1 MQSSLALTQDMIIVL
16 GLTGFIIA
24 MLMFERIRADA
35 ASMVVLVILG
45 FTGIISG
52 QELFQG
58 FSGNAVIS
66 VMASMILSTSLD
78 RTGALNR
85 LAGWILRRSK
95 GVEQRLILISSAV
108 AGGMS
113 GFMQNPAVTSLFL
126 PVTARLS
133 SRTGLSLAQLLF
145 PIAVAIILGGQL
157 TMIGNSPLMML
168 NDLLNS
174 ANQNLPS
181 GVATLHTLPMF
192 QPLPIGLALMALG
205 FVYFSFRKYLWFSHS
220 MGSNVSPSTPEHY
233 FANAYGIE
241 GDVYELVITAESSL
255 VGMSIGDAEAEMGAP
270 LLLALHA
277 GNESR
282 MAPPADERLWVG
294 SVIGVMGTHEVVET
308 YAQGKHLKFSQ
319 RLRVLGDLFNPAQ
332 SGISEAVIPTN
343 SQFVGRTQ
351 ADLRLRKRYGI
362 SLLAINRDGKILR
375 RNIRNLPIR
384 SGDIL
389 VFHSNWSDL
398 NQANNDRD
406 FVIIT
411 DYPKAEQRPHKLRVA
426 LGIFA
431 CSMLLAL
438 STLVSLPIALMGGA
452 IAMVVSGV
460 LNMDEAYEAISWKTI
475 FTMAC
480 LIPLGIAMDSTG
492 AANWLA
498 QHSIE
503 QLGDG
508 VPDIVIQACVAL
520 FTTLLTLVIGNVGA
534 TVVMVPM
541 AINIALAANG
551 QPMAY
556 AFLAA
561 LCASNNF
568 ISHSNPVISMIVGP
582 AGYQTREL
590 WQNGLPITVFYIVV
604 ALISVNLMF

>member
-1 MQSSLALTQDMIIVL
+1 MQNSLVLTQDMIIVL

-35 ASMVVLVILG
+35 ASLVVLILLG
-45 FTGIISG
+45 LTGIVSET
-52 QELFQG
+52 ELFQG

-85 LAGWILRRSK
+85 LAGWLLRRSK
-95 GVEQRLILISSAV
+95 GTEQRLILISSAV
-108 AGGMS
+108 AGSMS

-126 PVTARLS
+126 PVASRLS
-133 SRTGLSLAQLLF
+133 NRTGLSLATLLF

-168 NDLLNS
+168 NDLLRS

-181 GVATLHTLPMF
+181 GVATLNPLPMF
-192 QPLPIGLALMALG
+192 QPLPIGLLLLVCG
-205 FVYFSFRKYLWFSHS
+205 LLYFRFRNYLWFNETL
-220 MGSNVSPSTPEHY
+220 GSNVSPSTPAHY
-233 FANAYGIE
+233 FASAYGIE
-241 GDVYELVITAESSL
+241 GDIYELTVTAHSNL
-255 VGMSIGDAEAEMGAP
+255 VGMSIGDAEAEIGAP
-270 LLLALHA
+270 LLLALHT

-282 MAPPADERLWVG
+282 MAPSADQRLWVG
-294 SVIGVMGTHEVVET
+294 SVIGVMGTLEHVRA
-308 YAQGKHLKFSQ
+308 YAQNKHLKFSQ
-319 RLRVLGDLFNPAQ
+319 RLRMLGDLFNPAQ

-343 SQFVGRTQ
+343 SSFTGHTQ
-351 ADLRLRKRYGI
+351 AELQLRKRFGI
-362 SLLAINRDGKILR
+362 SLLAINRDKKILR
-375 RNIRNLPIR
+375 KNIRHLQIR

-398 NQANNDRD
+398 NQANHGRD
-406 FVIIT
+406 FVLIT
-411 DYPKAEQRPHKLRVA
+411 DYPKAEQRPHKLRIA
-426 LGIFA
+426 LSIFSV
-431 CSMLLAL
+431 SMLLAL
-438 STLVSLPIALMGGA
+438 STLLPLPIALMAGA
-452 IAMVVSGV
+452 IAMVISGV
-460 LNMDEAYEAISWKTI
+460 LHMDEAYAAISWKTV

-480 LIPLGIAMDSTG
+480 LIPLGIAIDSTG

-503 QLGDG
+503 RLGDST
-508 VPDIVIQACVAL
+508 PDWLIQSCVAL
-520 FTTLLTLVIGNVGA
+520 FTTILALVIGNVGA

-568 ISHSNPVISMIVGP
+568 VSHANPVISMIVGP
-582 AGYQTREL
+582 AGYQSREL
-590 WQNGLPITVFYIVV
+590 WRNGLPITLLYILV
-604 ALISVNLMF
+604 ALISVNIMF

>member
-1 MQSSLALTQDMIIVL
+1 MHSSLDLTSDMMIVL
-16 GLTGFIIA
+16 ALTGFIIA
-24 MLMFERIRADA
+24 MLMFNRIRADA
-35 ASMVVLVILG
+35 TSLVVLVILG
-45 FTGIISG
+45 LTGIISEH
-52 QELFQG
+52 ELFQG
-58 FSGNAVIS
+58 FAGNAVIS
-66 VMASMILSTSLD
+66 VMASMILSASLD

-85 LAGWILRRSK
+85 LASWILRRAK
-95 GVEQRLILISSAV
+95 GTESRLLAISAAA

-126 PVTARLS
+126 PVASRLS
-133 SRTGLSLAQLLF
+133 TRTGLSLAKLLF

-168 NDLLNS
+168 NDLLRS

-181 GVATLHTLPMF
+181 GVASLYTLPMF
-192 QPLPIGLALMALG
+192 QPLPIGIILLGSGLLYFRYRKHLG
-205 FVYFSFRKYLWFSHS
+205 FKDT

-233 FANAYGIE
+233 FASSYGIE
-241 GDVYELVITAESSL
+241 GDIFELTILSNSPL
-255 VGMSIGDAEAEMGAP
+255 VGMSIGDAEAEIGAP
-270 LLLALHA
+270 LILALHTS
-277 GNESR
+277 NESR

-294 SVIGVMGTHEVVET
+294 SVIGVMGTLEHVQA
-308 YAQGKHLKFSQ
+308 YAKNKQLKFSY

-343 SQFVGRTQ
+343 SHFVGHAQ
-351 ADLRLRKRYGI
+351 AELRLRKRFGI
-362 SLLAINRDGKILR
+362 SLLAINRDKKILR
-375 RNIRNLPIR
+375 KNIRELPIR

-389 VFHSNWSDL
+389 VFHSIWNDL
-398 NQANNDRD
+398 SQANNDRD

-411 DYPKAEQRPHKLRVA
+411 DYPKHEQRPHKLRVA
-426 LGIFA
+426 LGIFT

-438 STLVSLPIALMGGA
+438 SNLVPLPIALMTGA
-452 IAMVVSGV
+452 ISMVISGV
-460 LNMDEAYEAISWKTI
+460 LNMDEAYSSISWKTV

-492 AANWLA
+492 AANWVA
-498 QHSIE
+498 QQTIE
-503 QLGDG
+503 RLGDG
-508 VPDIVIQACVAL
+508 IPDWTIQACVAI
-520 FTTLLTLVIGNVGA
+520 FTTCLSLAIGNVGA

-551 QPMAY
+551 QPMSY

-568 ISHSNPVISMIVGP
+568 ISHSNPVILMITGP
-582 AGYQTREL
+582 AGYQTKDL
-590 WQNGLPITVFYIVV
+590 WRNGLPITLLFIVV
-604 ALISVNLMF
+604 SLISVNIMF

>member
-1 MQSSLALTQDMIIVL
+1 MQSSLVLTQDMMIVL

-35 ASMVVLVILG
+35 ASLVVLVILG
-45 FTGIISG
+45 YTGIVNDTD
-52 QELFQG
+52 LFRG

-85 LAGWILRRSK
+85 LASWLLRRSK
-95 GVEQRLILISSAV
+95 GMEQRLILYSSVA

-126 PVTARLS
+126 PVASRLS
-133 SRTGLSLAQLLF
+133 ARTGLTLAQLLF

-157 TMIGNSPLMML
+157 TMIGNSPLMLL
-168 NDLLNS
+168 NDLLHS
-174 ANQNLPS
+174 ANQNLPT
-181 GVATLHTLPMF
+181 GVATLNALPMF
-192 QPLPIGLALMALG
+192 QPLPIGLALLG
-205 FVYFSFRKYLWFSHS
+205 CGLLYFRFRKYLWFNESL
-220 MGSNVSPSTPEHY
+220 GSNVSPSTPEHY
-233 FANAYGIE
+233 FASAYGLE
-241 GDVYELVITAESSL
+241 GEVYELTVSNESL
-255 VGMSIGDAEAEMGAP
+255 LIGMSIGDAESEIGAP
-270 LLLALHA
+270 VFLALHT
-277 GNESR
+277 GNDTR
-282 MAPPADERLWVG
+282 MAPPADERLQAG
-294 SVIGVMGTHEVVET
+294 SVIGVMGTLQHIQD
-308 YAQGKHLKFSQ
+308 YAQNKDLKFSY
-319 RLRVLGDLFNPAQ
+319 RLRVLGDLFNPAH

-343 SQFVGRTQ
+343 SQFVGRPQ
-351 ADLRLRKRYGI
+351 FELRLRKRFGI
-362 SLLAINRDGKILR
+362 SLLAINRDNKILR
-375 RNIRNLPIR
+375 KNIRSMPIR
-384 SGDIL
+384 AGDIL

-398 NQANNDRD
+398 SQANNDRD
-406 FVIIT
+406 FVVIT
-411 DYPKAEQRPHKLRVA
+411 DYPKKEQRPHKLRVA
-426 LGIFA
+426 IGIFA

-438 STLVSLPIALMGGA
+438 STLVSLPIALMSGA

-460 LNMDEAYEAISWKTI
+460 LNMDEAYESISWKTV

-498 QHSIE
+498 QQTIE
-503 QLGDG
+503 RLGSG
-508 VPDIVIQACVAL
+508 TPDWLIQTCVAL
-520 FTTLLTLVIGNVGA
+520 FTTCLALVIGNVGT

-568 ISHSNPVISMIVGP
+568 ISHSNPVISMITGP

-590 WQNGLPITVFYIVV
+590 WRNGLPITFFYIV
-604 ALISVNLMF
+604 ISLLSV

>member
-1 MQSSLALTQDMIIVL
+1 MQSHLVLTQDMMIVL

-35 ASMVVLVILG
+35 ASLVALAVLG
-45 FTGIISG
+45 FTGVIAED
-52 QELFQG
+52 ELFKG

-66 VMASMILSTSLD
+66 IMASMILSASLD

-85 LAGWILRRSK
+85 LAGWLLRRSH
-95 GVEQRLILISSAV
+95 GVEQRLLLITSAT

-126 PVTARLS
+126 PVAARLS
-133 SRTGLSLAQLLF
+133 SRTGLSLGKLLF

-157 TMIGNSPLMML
+157 TMVGNSPLMLL
-168 NDLLNS
+168 NDLLSS
-174 ANQNLPS
+174 ANRNLPS
-181 GVATLHTLPMF
+181 GVATLESLPMF
-192 QPLPIGLALMALG
+192 QPLPIGIVLLG
-205 FVYFSFRKYLWFSHS
+205 IGLLYFRYRKYLWFDDNL
-220 MGSNVSPSTPEHY
+220 GSNVSPATPERY
-233 FANAYGIE
+233 FADAYGID
-241 GDVYELVITAESSL
+241 GDVFELTVTSDSPL
-255 VGMSIGDAEAEMGAP
+255 VGMSIGDAEAEIGAP
-270 LLLALHA
+270 LFLALYA
-277 GNESR
+277 GNDSR

-294 SVIGVMGTHEVVET
+294 NVIGVMGSTELVSA
-308 YAQGKHLKFSQ
+308 YAHGKKLHMSH
-319 RLRVLGDLFNPAQ
+319 RLRVLGDLFNPDH

-343 SQFVGRTQ
+343 SPFIGRAQ

-362 SLLAINRDGKILR
+362 SLLAINRDKKILR

-389 VFHSNWSDL
+389 VFHSNWADL
-398 NQANNDRD
+398 SQANNNRD
-406 FVIIT
+406 FVVIT
-411 DYPKAEQRPHKLRVA
+411 DFPKQEQRPHKLRTAV
-426 LGIFA
+426 GIFI

-438 STLVSLPIALMGGA
+438 STLVPLPLALMAGA
-452 IAMVVSGV
+452 AAMVVSGV
-460 LNMDEAYEAISWKTI
+460 LDMDEAYAAISWKTV

-498 QHSIE
+498 QQTIE
-503 QLGDG
+503 RLGDG
-508 VPDIVIQACVAL
+508 VPGWMIQVSLAL
-520 FTTLLTLVIGNVGA
+520 FTTLLGLAIGNVGA

-541 AINIALAANG
+541 AINIALAADGN
-551 QPMAY
+551 PMAY

-568 ISHSNPVISMIVGP
+568 VSHSNPVISMITGP

-590 WQNGLPITVFYIVV
+590 WRNGLPITLIYLVIAVV
-604 ALISVNLMF
+604 AVNVLF